1 MFALVKFYEKDFVN
15 EYGDLKK
22 AYLNSCKWVSS
33 KVMSKNIDKV
43 VWKTIKSS
51 ETTITLQLF
60 FILDVNDEKRENCKA
75 CKEFHKS
82 FFINEEYNCNS
93 CKLNAFFNR
102 MKSKENVSKGYF
114 KEKIKKE

>member
-60 FILDVNDEKRENCKA
+60 FTLDVNDEKREHCKA

-82 FFINEEYNCNS
+82 FFINEELY
-93 CKLNAFFNR
+93 LQFLLFFPCSN
-102 MKSKENVSKGYF
+102 KNFLYIHKFFS
-114 KEKIKKE
+114 

>member
-60 FILDVNDEKRENCKA
+60 FTLDVNDEKREHCKA

-82 FFINEEYNCNS
+82 FFINEEYNS